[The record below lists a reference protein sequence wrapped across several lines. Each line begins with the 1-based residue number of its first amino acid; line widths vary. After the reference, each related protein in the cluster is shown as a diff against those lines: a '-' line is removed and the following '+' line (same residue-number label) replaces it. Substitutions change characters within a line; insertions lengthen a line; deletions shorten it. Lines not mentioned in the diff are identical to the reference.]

1 MTQWFTI
8 ARVLPERLGLN
19 GSSASAE
26 IVAMTLRQMGHEV
39 SIVDI
44 HGPQDAPGTVD
55 IVTVGSGSTSQIS
68 PAATELIGL
77 VRLFQSWKQSGAYWI
92 ALGLGWDLLG
102 EALITAGGDAVPGAG
117 VFPSRADHRT
127 GRFAGEV
134 HGLDYRGRESAGYI
148 NQVGTTE
155 ILEGQSLV
163 TLQSPP
169 RVYRW
174 PRVCEVTTFL
184 RRDWADQLLPLTP
197 IGPWISPQM
206 FSSREAW
213 SRRLA
218 SFTSGWIPLPPRPEA
233 ELFAGCGLV
242 DKATRNVVS
251 HRGDNFIPNC
261 SRPPGPVFRS
271 R

>member
-77 VRLFQSWKQSGAYWI
+77 VRLFQNWKQSGAYWI

-169 RVYRW
+169 EGLPVAEGVRGENLFATRLGG
-174 PRVCEVTTFL
+174 PAL
-184 RRDWADQLLPLTP
+184 ALNPHWALDIASDVL
-197 IGPWISPQM
+197 
-206 FSSREAW
+206 SSRGLEPEIGEFHQRVDTAAAAARGRIIRRLR
-213 SRRLA
+213 SRR
-218 SFTSGWIPLPPRPEA
+218 
-233 ELFAGCGLV
+233 
-242 DKATRNVVS
+242 
-251 HRGDNFIPNC
+251 
-261 SRPPGPVFRS
+261 
-271 R
+271 

>member
-169 RVYRW
+169 
-174 PRVCEVTTFL
+174 EG
-184 RRDWADQLLPLTP
+184 LPV
-197 IGPWISPQM
+197 
-206 FSSREAW
+206 
-213 SRRLA
+213 
-218 SFTSGWIPLPPRPEA
+218 A
-233 ELFAGCGLV
+233 EGV
-242 DKATRNVVS
+242 
-251 HRGDNFIPNC
+251 RGDNLFAT
-261 SRPPGPVFRS
+261 RLGGPALALNPHWALDIASDVLLLRGLEPEIGEFHQRVDTVAAEARS
-271 R
+271 RIIRRLRSRR

>member
-102 EALITAGGDAVPGAG
+102 EALITAVGDAVPGAG

-169 RVYRW
+169 
-174 PRVCEVTTFL
+174 EG
-184 RRDWADQLLPLTP
+184 LPV
-197 IGPWISPQM
+197 
-206 FSSREAW
+206 
-213 SRRLA
+213 
-218 SFTSGWIPLPPRPEA
+218 A
-233 ELFAGCGLV
+233 EGV
-242 DKATRNVVS
+242 
-251 HRGDNFIPNC
+251 RGDNLFATRLGGPALALNPHWALDIASDVLL
-261 SRPPGPVFRS
+261 SRGLEPEIGEFHQRVDTAAAEARS
-271 R
+271 RIIRRLRSRR

>member
-8 ARVLPERLGLN
+8 ARVLPKRLGLN

-77 VRLFQSWKQSGAYWI
+77 VRLFQSWTQSGAYWI

-102 EALITAGGDAVPGAG
+102 EALITAGGDAVRGAG

-163 TLQSPP
+163 TLQGPP
-169 RVYRW
+169 EGLPVAEGVRGHNLFATRLGG
-174 PRVCEVTTFL
+174 PAL
-184 RRDWADQLLPLTP
+184 ALNPHWALDIASDVL
-197 IGPWISPQM
+197 
-206 FSSREAW
+206 SSRGLEPEIGEFHQRVETSAAEARSRIIRRLR
-213 SRRLA
+213 SRR
-218 SFTSGWIPLPPRPEA
+218 
-233 ELFAGCGLV
+233 
-242 DKATRNVVS
+242 
-251 HRGDNFIPNC
+251 
-261 SRPPGPVFRS
+261 
-271 R
+271 

>member
-39 SIVDI
+39 AIVDI

-55 IVTVGSGSTSQIS
+55 IVTVGSGSTSQIR

-169 RVYRW
+169 
-174 PRVCEVTTFL
+174 EG
-184 RRDWADQLLPLTP
+184 LPV
-197 IGPWISPQM
+197 
-206 FSSREAW
+206 
-213 SRRLA
+213 
-218 SFTSGWIPLPPRPEA
+218 A
-233 ELFAGCGLV
+233 EGV
-242 DKATRNVVS
+242 
-251 HRGDNFIPNC
+251 RGDNLFATRLGGPALALNPHWALDIASDVLL
-261 SRPPGPVFRS
+261 SRGLEPEIGEFHQRVDTAAAEARS
-271 R
+271 RIIRRLRPRR